1 MKWLLRFLH
10 LGSIRDAASVSGLRR
25 PLGYQQLSLTGSSQS
40 LTLPA
45 VQPNIAMPIGYAV
58 IQCIGGATTDF
69 AVWRDDG
76 PAPTAT
82 VGMQLFSGQELDY
95 SGDVTMLKFIL
106 GSGVP
111 VLNIA
116 YYG

>member
-1 MKWLLRFLH
+1 MKRLLRFLH
-10 LGSIRDAASVSGLRR
+10 LGVSRDTSSVSGLRR
-25 PLGYQQLSLTGSSQS
+25 PLGYQQLSLTGASQS

-45 VQPNIAMPIGYAV
+45 PLPGVAMTIGYAV

-95 SGDVTMLKFIL
+95 SGDVTTIKFII